1 MQMCFFFFSFLA
13 PETQTQSVCSI
24 LSDMFS
30 LGMVICAIFNNG
42 RPLIQAG
49 NSSSAYLKQLELVS
63 YSFILNIFL
72 LENNFESIRFRINFS
87 LCNSIQLYH
96 TISMYTYTDRALYYV
111 KLCIFIHLQKD
122 IFKVDYN
129 HFKNSKE
136 TYN

>member
-1 MQMCFFFFSFLA
+1 MITFRSGINGDCSKKRRHLICIPSRTLVFCKPDTRQNKKRSFPLMLPANYINHKWNGKQIGKTSEVFSFFPA

-63 YSFILNIFL
+63 RT
-72 LENNFESIRFRINFS
+72 E
-87 LCNSIQLYH
+87 
-96 TISMYTYTDRALYYV
+96 YY
-111 KLCIFIHLQKD
+111 
-122 IFKVDYN
+122 
-129 HFKNSKE
+129 
-136 TYN
+136 